1 MEKKTSGRKGII
13 HLKKCKLNYRFHN
26 PNTPEK
32 TADYIVKLFVEV
44 NENKVKRALEEVADK
59 IEDEEKEKEHSA

>member
-1 MEKKTSGRKGII
+1 M
-13 HLKKCKLNYRFHN
+13 KKCKLNYRFHN

>member
-1 MEKKTSGRKGII
+1 M
-13 HLKKCKLNYRFHN
+13 KKCKLNYRFHN

-44 NENKVKRALEEVADK
+44 NENKVKRALAEVADK

>member
-1 MEKKTSGRKGII
+1 M
-13 HLKKCKLNYRFHN
+13 KKCKLNYRFHN

-59 IEDEEKEKEHSA
+59 IEDEEKAKEHSA